1 MRREIFRMERVT
13 YKEKEI
19 VFLEDFNIQI
29 YQGEIMGM
37 LMMNSHG
44 LSAFLQLLQTNMPL
58 YDGFVYYGGEII
70 NSWKGSEKL
79 QNRISIIGAENRLVE
94 GLSVSDNIF
103 VLRQGFRQELIRTE
117 LLNRQLMPFFED
129 IGMNISVDAKVENLT
144 VFERVVVEL
153 LRAVVMGHHLIVLNE
168 VGALIS
174 HNELKKLH
182 EILRHYAEKGFAF
195 LYVGVHFEE
204 IALICDR
211 CAMLSNGRIQ
221 KVIRK
226 DEMADETI
234 AVYPAEYDRMVRYY
248 QKKRKAD
255 EMQAEQLMMFHQI
268 TGEHLKNVTFRVYEG
283 ECLAVQI
290 LNNSAFQELS
300 DFILGNEKIPQGEI
314 RMDGEQIHLSKNRK
328 IAVIRELATKT
339 MIFPELDYM
348 ENLCISLL
356 QRVPN
361 LWRKKGIRSSIRKE
375 YGSFLGE
382 EVFELSM
389 EELSE
394 KQKYQM
400 IYTRI
405 LLQKPKVVF
414 CIHPFKGAD
423 LPMRMFVW
431 KMMEMLLNH
440 GIAVVILSLNL
451 SDSLSIADRLVI
463 IGKEGQL
470 EMKREDF
477 AHVPGN
483 VPWTHIYKN
492 E

>member
-117 LLNRQLMPFFED
+117 LLNRQLTPFLED
-129 IGMNISVDAKVENLT
+129 IGMNISVEAKVENLT

-204 IALICDR
+204 IAMICDR

-255 EMQAEQLMMFHQI
+255 EMQAEELMMFHQI

-300 DFILGNEKIPQGEI
+300 DFILGDVKISQGEI
-314 RMDGEQIHLSKNRK
+314 RMDGESIHLPKNRQ